1 MKTHQREIL
10 IYYNPD
16 SSNDKKTVAHAQG
29 LVSHVRAYSYSKAP
43 SNGTS
48 WGQIIHSLDVHPKE
62 LMNKAHPYY
71 QQNIRGREFDEE
83 GWLNVIRHNPEMLKA
98 PIAIRGQKA
107 ILCNQATDV
116 YKLTDSDVKARFV

>member
-10 IYYNPD
+10 IYYNPE

-29 LVSHVRAYSYSKAP
+29 LVPHVRTYSFEKAP
-43 SNGTS
+43 STGTS
-48 WGQIIHSLDVHPKE
+48 WRQIVRSLDMHPKE

-71 QQNIRGREFDEE
+71 QAEIRGKEFNDED
-83 GWLNVIRHNPEMLKA
+83 WLNVIKYNPAILKA

-107 ILCNQATDV
+107 VLCTSATDV
-116 YKLTDSDVKARFV
+116 YKLSRT